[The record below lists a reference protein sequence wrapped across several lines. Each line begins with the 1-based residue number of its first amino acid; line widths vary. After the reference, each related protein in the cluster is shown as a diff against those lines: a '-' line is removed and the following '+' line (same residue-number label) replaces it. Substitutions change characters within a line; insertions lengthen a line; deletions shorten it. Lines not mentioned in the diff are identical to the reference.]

1 MTSPLLVCGHAN
13 VETVLRL
20 DAPALDPAGSVI
32 PDGLSLNVSGVGV
45 NLLRG
50 LVALGSAARLLTRL
64 GDDVAGRTVRAE
76 LRAHDLRVVPARA
89 TAQTLAVTRPDGT
102 HVFHRDP
109 KDHADAPAPHDAFR
123 AALPGCRAA
132 LMTNIGWTR
141 DLLPAARAAGVTILT
156 DVQELTAPDHAY
168 DQPYLRAADV
178 LLLSAARLP
187 DPAAALRALGARAR
201 ADVIVAGLGGVG
213 ALLWTRDTDEMH
225 HQPTFPVP
233 VRHAGGAGDALSA
246 AFAHFLF
253 TRGLPPQEALRLACA
268 AAALKL
274 RGAGSGEGHA
284 TEPEVRA
291 LAGGPP

>member
-45 NLLRG
+45 NLVRG
-50 LVALGSAARLLTRL
+50 LGALGSPVRLLTLL

-76 LRAHDLRVVPARA
+76 LRGCDLRVVPVRA
-89 TAQTLAVTRPDGT
+89 TAQTLAVTRADGT

-109 KDHADAPAPHDAFR
+109 KALPDAPAPIEAFR

-132 LMTNIGWTR
+132 MMTNIGWTR
-141 DLLPAARAAGVTILT
+141 DLLPLARAAGVPVLT
-156 DVQELTAPDHAY
+156 DVQELRAPDHAY
-168 DQPYLRAADV
+168 DQPYLRGADV
-178 LLLSAARLP
+178 LLLSAARLD
-187 DPAAALRALGARAR
+187 DPAAALRAVGARAR
-201 ADVIVAGLGGVG
+201 ADVIVAGLGAGG
-213 ALLWTRDTDEMH
+213 ALLWTRGTGEVR
-225 HQPTFPVP
+225 HQPAFPAR
-233 VRHAGGAGDALSA
+233 VRHAGGAGDALAA

-284 TEPEVRA
+284 AEAEVYAR
-291 LAGGPP
+291 LA